1 MTAPDERLERYAEL
15 AVRVGANVEEGQLV
29 DVLGLVE
36 HAPLVRAL
44 ARAAYAAGARY
55 VGAYYIDQHVRRA
68 MIERAPDETLEW
80 SPPWRIAQL
89 RYLADEQAAQI
100 AITGNPE
107 PDLLAD
113 LDGTRVGRAFPREL
127 AELGT
132 RLVIDEQRLSW
143 TAVAY
148 PNAGWAERVLGEA
161 DVERLWEAVAFTV
174 RLDEPDP
181 VAAWREH
188 LDRLTARARTLN
200 ERRFDAVRFRGPGTD
215 LTIGLLP
222 DARWEAAR
230 FHTSWG
236 REHVPNMPTEE
247 VYVAPDYRRTEGVVR
262 STRPLHLLGTLVEDL
277 EIRFA
282 EGRIVDVQASSGVDV
297 VRAQSGLDEGASFLG
312 EVALVDGAS
321 RVGQTGL
328 VFYDTLFDENAASH
342 IAYGKAVTRT
352 VDGTAGQSTEEMRAR
367 GVNHSAVHTDFMIGA
382 PEVEVD
388 GLTREGDAVPILRND
403 EWVLPAVG

>member
-1 MTAPDERLERYAEL
+1 MI
-15 AVRVGANVEEGQLV
+15 
-29 DVLGLVE
+29 E
-36 HAPLVRAL
+36 HAADV
-44 ARAAYAAGARY
+44 
-55 VGAYYIDQHVRRA
+55 V
-68 MIERAPDETLEW
+68 LEW
-80 SPPWRIAQL
+80 TPPWRLTQL
-89 RYLADEQAAQI
+89 QYLAEQQGAQI

-113 LDGTRVGRAFPREL
+113 LDGSRVGRAQPREL
-127 AELGT
+127 AELGM
-132 RLVIDEQRLSW
+132 RVVLDEQLVNW
-143 TAVAY
+143 TGVAY
-148 PNAGWAERVLGEA
+148 PNAGWAERICGEP

-181 VAAWREH
+181 VAAWRDH
-188 LDRLTARARTLN
+188 LDRLTARADALN

-230 FHTSWG
+230 FRTSWG
-236 REHVPNMPTEE
+236 REHVPNMPKEE
-247 VYVAPDYRRTEGVVR
+247 VYVAPDYRRTEGYVR

-282 EGRIVDVQASSGVDV
+282 EGRIVDVRARTGADV
-297 VRAQSGLDEGASFLG
+297 VRTQSQLDEGASFLG
-312 EVALVDGAS
+312 EVALVDGTS

-352 VDGTAGQSTEEMRAR
+352 VEGTAGQSSEEMRAR
-367 GVNHSAVHTDFMIGA
+367 GVNHSRVHTDFMIGA

-403 EWVLPAVG
+403 EWVISAVP